1 MIAMQTLMCSISVN
15 EQKIIL
21 YHATYIIIN
30 LVGKKEENLQLFS
43 VGDIKEFTCVCP
55 RIHSLMCLG

>member
-1 MIAMQTLMCSISVN
+1 MIAMHALMCSISVN

-43 VGDIKEFTCVCP
+43 VGDRKEFTCVCP